1 MKSLPDGMCLGLWV
15 WRQQMCEPE
24 IRIQRDNSER
34 NDMQTRKLGTLEVSS
49 IGMGCMGFT
58 PGYGACP
65 DEKES
70 IRLIRK
76 AFDLGCTFFDT
87 AEIYSAY
94 GNELLVGKALNPIRD
109 KVVLSSKV
117 HPAILPGQNFP
128 EGKMSRRGIFS
139 ALDGSL
145 RRLQTDH
152 LDLYYVHR
160 VPEATDVEELAHVFG
175 ELIQDG
181 KILGWGVSEATVE
194 QIRKANAVTPLT
206 AVQSEYS
213 MMARQ
218 WEKDVIPLCA
228 ELGIG
233 FVAYSP
239 MASGFLSGKYTVDT
253 EYKGDDVRRVITRF
267 SKKNV
272 MANQPLLDLLFKY
285 AAEKHATPAQISLAW
300 LMHRGDF
307 IVPIPGMRRDERIKE
322 NLGAADV
329 ILTDEEFARLET
341 ELDKIIIHG
350 DRKDEDIAK
359 LGTIAICQENNTGTH
374 L

>member
-1 MKSLPDGMCLGLWV
+1 MK
-15 WRQQMCEPE
+15 
-24 IRIQRDNSER
+24 
-34 NDMQTRKLGTLEVSS
+34 TRKLRNLEVSAV
-49 IGMGCMGFT
+49 GMGCMGFT
-58 PGYGACP
+58 HGYGACP
-65 DEKES
+65 TEEES
-70 IRLIRK
+70 IRLIHK
-76 AFDLGCTFFDT
+76 SFDLGCTLFDT

-94 GNELLVGKALNPIRD
+94 GNELLVGKALKPIRD

-117 HPAILPGQNFP
+117 HPAVLPGQDFP
-128 EGKMSRRGIFS
+128 EGKMGRRGIRS
-139 ALDGSL
+139 ALEGSL

-152 LDLYYVHR
+152 LDLYYAHR
-160 VPEATDVEELAHVFG
+160 VPQDIDVEELARVFG
-175 ELIQDG
+175 ELIQEG
-181 KILGWGVSEATVE
+181 KILGWGVSEATAE
-194 QIRKANAVTPLT
+194 QIRKANAVTSLT

-239 MASGFLSGKYTVDT
+239 MASGFLSGKYTAET

-267 SKKNV
+267 AKENV
-272 MANQPLLDLLFKY
+272 IANQPLLDLLHKY
-285 AAEKHATPAQISLAW
+285 AAEKQATPAQISLAW

-307 IVPIPGMRRDERIKE
+307 IVPIPGMRREERIIE

-329 ILTDEEFARLET
+329 VLTDEEFTRLEA

-359 LGTIAICQENNTGTH
+359 LGTIATYK
-374 L
+374 